1 MTTASDTMTEVT
13 TADVHN
19 AVETKLLLKKTALSY
34 SLFDIDKR
42 IKVKVNK
49 IAISSHR
56 IRAELL
62 YINL

>member
-1 MTTASDTMTEVT
+1 MTEVT
-13 TADVHN
+13 TADVQN

-42 IKVKVNK
+42 IKVNK

-62 YINL
+62 YKNH